1 MENYLE
7 YYYKKY
13 PQSEIKD
20 FFKLIYQST
29 FGTGHMIDGPAESL
43 SRLKEEIT
51 KIEPINYYEDLY
63 DYISYD
69 YVRVNLRVYK
79 YYNLNVNLL
88 NESFINTSL
97 MFVDNN
103 KIFTNELNVLKR
115 FFTKKGFDTNELDI
129 YLEEFEDN
137 NYQDVHH
144 SKTYRKVYAPA
155 YRIIHQKFLSE
166 ELQYYQVR
174 HFLDSF
180 DKTKINF
187 FALEGKAASGK
198 TTITNLL
205 EKDDDVTVIHVDD
218 FFDYS
223 DEEIGINSLRIVKEI
238 IHPAIINKP
247 LKFKKYDCTT
257 KTFIDTTIES
267 LNSIVVIEGVFS
279 CNSILEEYYKGIIYL
294 HINEDSQQE
303 RLIKRNRL
311 LYNRF
316 VNEWIPRENNYF
328 KKYNIFKKANIIV

>member
-20 FFKLIYQST
+20 YIKLVYQST
-29 FGTGHMIDGPAESL
+29 FGTGHMITSPAESL
-43 SRLKEEIT
+43 SRLKDEIANLA
-51 KIEPINYYEDLY
+51 PIDFYEDLY

-88 NESFINTSL
+88 NESFVNTSL

-103 KIFTNELNVLKR
+103 KTFTNELETLKR
-115 FFTKKGFDTNELDI
+115 FLTKKGYNTNEVDS
-129 YLEEFEDN
+129 YFEELEDN
-137 NYQDVHH
+137 NYSDIHH
-144 SKTYRKVYAPA
+144 SKTYRKAYSPA

-174 HFLDSF
+174 HYLDSF

-187 FALEGKAASGK
+187 FGLEGKAASGK
-198 TTITNLL
+198 TTIANLL
-205 EKDDDVTVIHVDD
+205 EKDDDVTIIHVDD

-223 DEEIGINSLRIVKEI
+223 DEEIGINSLRIIKEI
-238 IHPAIINKP
+238 INPAIIHKP
-247 LKFKKYDCTT
+247 LKYKKYDCTS
-257 KTFIDTTIES
+257 KTFVDTSIDN
-267 LNSIVVIEGVFS
+267 LNSIVVIEGVFC
-279 CNSILEEYYKGIIYL
+279 CNSTLEEYYKGIIYL

-303 RLIKRNRL
+303 RLIKRNKL

-328 KKYNIFKKANIIV
+328 RKYNIFKKANIIV